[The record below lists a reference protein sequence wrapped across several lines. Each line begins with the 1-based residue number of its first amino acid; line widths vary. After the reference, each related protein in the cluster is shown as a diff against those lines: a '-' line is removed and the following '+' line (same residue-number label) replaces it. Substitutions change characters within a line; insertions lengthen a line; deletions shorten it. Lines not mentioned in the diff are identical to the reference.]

1 MHIFV
6 YQNNNFLVIFHIFLH
21 IFNNRDI
28 RFFYI
33 KGDNVMN
40 IFFNLPS
47 LNEIN
52 IIDLEIYNKIDSEL
66 CKLED
71 LSRLEQ
77 YKKQIHS
84 RRAGIAF
91 FFKNFEYNNCVI
103 KSKNRF
109 GLNNCLSNSTDI
121 YEKELD
127 KIILTKIDCTLNTM
141 YNNIIKNNN
150 KCNKNK
156 LDQIIDRKLGLE
168 SLFNNY
174 SENMGFLKR
183 HEKTSENVSYPS
195 QQII

>member
-1 MHIFV
+1 
-6 YQNNNFLVIFHIFLH
+6 
-21 IFNNRDI
+21 
-28 RFFYI
+28 
-33 KGDNVMN
+33 MN
-40 IFFNLPS
+40 SFFNLPS

-52 IIDLEIYNKIDSEL
+52 IIDLEIYNKIDCEL
-66 CKLED
+66 SKLED

-77 YKKQIHS
+77 YKKQINS

-91 FFKNFEYNNCVI
+91 FFKNFEYNNCVLN
-103 KSKNRF
+103 SKNRF
-109 GLNNCLSNSTDI
+109 GSNNCLSNSIDI

-127 KIILTKIDCTLNTM
+127 KIILTKIDCTLDAM
-141 YNNIIKNNN
+141 YNNIIKNNI

-156 LDQIIDRKLGLE
+156 LNQIIDRKLGLE

-183 HEKTSENVSYPS
+183 HEKTSENIPYTS